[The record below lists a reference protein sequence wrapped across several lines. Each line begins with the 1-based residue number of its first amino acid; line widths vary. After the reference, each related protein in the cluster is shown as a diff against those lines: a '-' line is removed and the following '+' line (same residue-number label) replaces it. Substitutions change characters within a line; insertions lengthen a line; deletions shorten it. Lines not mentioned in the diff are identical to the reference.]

1 MYGEIYFHN
10 YCIDRTGEHAVLS
23 IRKRN
28 YTGPSTEVDAGVIP
42 FRKTLLNNSEDR
54 IGGVYPTSATI
65 HLIGSP
71 TFGIDDL
78 HTVDD
83 TEYQVV
89 HLIEGQVDW
98 IGYLVPE
105 NFSEQEDNLYP
116 TLELKAID
124 GLTKLKD
131 LKFVS
136 PTGQN
141 YGVAD
146 GIFDRTLLFY
156 ITEALKKTGLDLDVL
171 TLADRASV
179 SRSNSTGPIEEVE
192 VQGNPFYSL
201 QFNAPY
207 ADGKIVVGG
216 YVEMEPYGSPE
227 FGGGS
232 KYISEIIALDDSD
245 IGDGGGLGVTVNPPP
260 PGYAVSYRMT
270 FFTATPTAGDVLT
283 QATVDARMWVDP
295 DAKIVTEKS
304 ELPLP
309 YYYYTDV
316 TYSAW
321 HVLDSIAKLFDMTVT
336 QQQGMWVVETL
347 DKQYVSSD
355 YYRYNKD
362 GVYIDRSPRRAV
374 KVFDCD
380 SVTDLR
386 LAGNVKF
393 I

>member
-1 MYGEIYFHN
+1 
-10 YCIDRTGEHAVLS
+10 
-23 IRKRN
+23 
-28 YTGPSTEVDAGVIP
+28 
-42 FRKTLLNNSEDR
+42 
-54 IGGVYPTSATI
+54 
-65 HLIGSP
+65 
-71 TFGIDDL
+71 
-78 HTVDD
+78 
-83 TEYQVV
+83 
-89 HLIEGQVDW
+89 
-98 IGYLVPE
+98 
-105 NFSEQEDNLYP
+105 
-116 TLELKAID
+116 
-124 GLTKLKD
+124 
-131 LKFVS
+131 
-136 PTGQN
+136 
-141 YGVAD
+141 
-146 GIFDRTLLFY
+146 
-156 ITEALKKTGLDLDVL
+156 
-171 TLADRASV
+171 
-179 SRSNSTGPIEEVE
+179 
-192 VQGNPFYSL
+192 
-201 QFNAPY
+201 
-207 ADGKIVVGG
+207 
-216 YVEMEPYGSPE
+216 SPE

-304 ELPLP
+304 ELPFP
-309 YYYYTDV
+309 YYYYTDG

-321 HVLDSIAKLFDMTVT
+321 YVLDSIAKLFDMKVT

-362 GVYIDRSPRRAV
+362 GVYIDRYPRRAV

-393 I
+393 IDKTLKRVTVNYPYRYKVEGDPLEDHAPNGNFSLPIKPVGGDPNPETFTPIGWQRVVLSDPIT